1 MIENNVIHIKD
12 FYKDVD
18 AEKLKDIVLDL
29 CKDNELISKEL
40 EYYRE
45 RYKPYA
51 CKEKLKE
58 LYQKSYANTS
68 LMVLLSDLLD
78 DVQRV
83 QKGIASTEFAMP
95 NSNYGEKSPIPL
107 SKSER
112 SFE

>member
-1 MIENNVIHIKD
+1 MIENNVVHIKD

-18 AEKLKDIVLDL
+18 TDKLRDILLDL
-29 CKDNELISKEL
+29 CKDNELISKEI

-45 RYKPYA
+45 RYKPDA
-51 CKEKLKE
+51 CKDKLKE

-78 DVQRV
+78 DIQRV
-83 QKGIASTEFAMP
+83 QKGIASNEFAVP

-112 SFE
+112 SF